1 VRVAVVDHGLCN
13 IDSVVRAFEHCG
25 ADDVKI
31 ARHPADLEH
40 ATRVVLPGVGAF
52 PAAMKSLLASGMA
65 DGLRGA
71 VQERGVPV
79 LGICLGMQL
88 MCALSME
95 HEPTPGLGWIDAR
108 VEPLCPRDGERLPH
122 VGWNEVSFEATN
134 RMFASIEPHT
144 DFYFVHSYHV
154 VLTGDD
160 AAVAVTPFA
169 GGFVSA
175 FQIDNLWGVQFH
187 AEKSQA
193 AGFQLIR
200 NFLSPVAS

>member
-1 VRVAVVDHGLCN
+1 MRVAVVDHGLCN

-25 ADDVKI
+25 AADVTV
-31 ARHPADLEH
+31 ARHPSDLSH

-52 PAAMKSLLASGMA
+52 PAAMKSLHASGMA
-65 DGLRGA
+65 DGLHAA
-71 VQERGVPV
+71 VTERGIPV

-88 MCALSME
+88 MCALGTE
-95 HEPTPGLGWIDAR
+95 HEPTAGLGWIDAR
-108 VEPLCPRDGERLPH
+108 VERLCPRDGERLPH
-122 VGWNEVSFEATN
+122 VGWNEASFEAVN
-134 RMFASIEPHT
+134 PMFDSIEPDT

-154 VLTGDD
+154 VLTGND

-175 FQIDNLWGVQFH
+175 FQLDNLWGAQFH
-187 AEKSQA
+187 PEKSQT

-200 NFLSPVAS
+200 NFLSAGTS

>member
-1 VRVAVVDHGLCN
+1 VRVAVVAHGLCN

-31 ARHPADLEH
+31 ARHPADLDR

-52 PAAMKSLLASGMA
+52 PAAMKSLHASGLA
-65 DGLRGA
+65 DGLRAA
-71 VQERGVPV
+71 VSERGVPV

-88 MCALSME
+88 MCALSTE

-134 RMFASIEPHT
+134 PMFASIEPHT

-200 NFLSPVAS
+200 NFLSPVTS